1 MPRFSRSVSLVRD
14 IRSSRTRLSR
24 TATAGMLAVLF
35 AAGAHGVTPP
45 FPPITTYPSGGAAQY
60 TATADVNGD
69 GKQDVFASNLNGVI
83 SVLLG
88 NGNGS
93 FKPPKTIVSLPK
105 GSYPILTADFN
116 RDGRPDLAILEPASA
131 RILIYLGKGDGSFES
146 PKSFA
151 AGSSPRYMAVGDV
164 NGDHNP
170 DLIVSASTT
179 TSAGFSILLGQGNGN
194 FHAPAM
200 ITAKNGA
207 ASGVLAVGD
216 VNNDGH
222 LDVVTTNQGG
232 QSEVFLGNG
241 NGTFREQNS
250 FDDGT
255 LVDGGGES
263 QLLLADLYGKGKLDL
278 VVASFGFE
286 DQPTTLVW
294 LQGNG
299 DGTFSNPKTRVAG
312 FDPSYVE
319 AADMNGD
326 GKVDLVVGNAFSN
339 SVTVMLNR
347 GSGNFTSTLN
357 NYTTGY
363 LLNDLFTPTPGLLSI
378 ADLNGDGKP
387 DLVLASATGVNVL
400 LNLGGGVLHAPAS
413 VEVGQFTNQVLA
425 TDFNRNGDLDLAV
438 VTAGMSGYIYGDV
451 NVLFGNGSGS
461 FTGNVSALQQGDYPG
476 IGAMALGYFDGNG
489 TPDIAAYG
497 WGKQGIYQSYSLS
510 NGSFSEGPLLDLA
523 NPPAYLCAGD
533 FNHDGYSDLAVLDGN
548 EIDIYLNKHDG
559 TYSGP
564 VSYTVGL
571 NPLYVLAG
579 DLNKDGKLD
588 LVTANHGS
596 NDVSVLLGKGDGT
609 FYAAKSYPAGD
620 QPNVV
625 TTGDFNRDG
634 KVDLAVGGN
643 KVSILRGI
651 GNGTFSAPV
660 SYAAKYPVTYLAQAD
675 LNGKGIG
682 DLLAVSTE
690 FGANTPTANLYLF
703 PGKGDGT
710 FSSPVIVGAGEAPY
724 WLTVGDFNG
733 DGAQDVVV
741 SDTYSSALTLL
752 LNQRGTLITLK
763 SSAATVKA
771 GQTITFTATVSASVP
786 GSGGPTGTVTFNDGS
801 KTIGTAQ
808 LGGGK
813 ATFATAHLG
822 VGTHSVSASYAGNA
836 SFNLHVSAPAVVK
849 VN

>member
-1 MPRFSRSVSLVRD
+1 MPRFSRSVSMVRD
-14 IRSSRTRLSR
+14 TRSSRTRLSG
-24 TATAGMLAVLF
+24 TATAGMLVVLF

-45 FPPITTYPSGGAAQY
+45 FPPIITYPSGGVAQY

-93 FKPPKTIVSLPK
+93 FKSPKTIASLPK

-151 AGSSPRYMAVGDV
+151 AGSSPKYMAVGDV

-194 FHAPAM
+194 FHAPTM

-207 ASGVLAVGD
+207 AGGVLAVGD

-222 LDVVTTNQGG
+222 LDVVTCDEQRDA
-232 QSEVFLGNG
+232 EVFLGNG
-241 NGTFREQNS
+241 NGTFREQKAFN
-250 FDDGT
+250 DG
-255 LVDGGGES
+255 VSSGADES

-286 DQPTTLVW
+286 NQNGSLAW

-299 DGTFSNPKTRVAG
+299 DGTFSNPKSHIAG
-312 FDPSYVE
+312 FDPSYIE

-326 GKVDLVVGNAFSN
+326 GKLDLVVGNAFSS
-339 SVTVMLNR
+339 SVTVLLNR
-347 GSGNFTSTLN
+347 GGGNFSSTPN
-357 NYTTGY
+357 NYTTAY
-363 LLNDLFTPTPGLLSI
+363 LPNDLYTPTPGLLSV

-400 LNLGGGVLHAPAS
+400 MNLGGGVLHAPAS
-413 VEVGQFTNQVLA
+413 VEVGQFTSQVLA
-425 TDFNRNGDLDLAV
+425 TDFNRNGNLDLAV
-438 VTAGMSGYIYGDV
+438 VTAGLSGYIAGDV
-451 NVLFGNGSGS
+451 NVLFGNGSGA
-461 FTGNVSALQQGDYPG
+461 FTGNVSALQQYDYPG
-476 IGAMALGYFDGNG
+476 IGAIALGYFDGNR
-489 TPDIAAYG
+489 TPDIAAYA
-497 WGKQGIYQSYSLS
+497 WGAEGIHQAYSLS
-510 NGSFSEGPLLDLA
+510 NGTFSEGPLLDLA

-533 FNHDGYSDLAVLDGN
+533 FNRDGYSDLAVLDGN
-548 EIDIYLNKHDG
+548 EIDIYLNKHNG

-564 VSYTVGL
+564 VSYKVGVK
-571 NPLYVLAG
+571 PYFILAW

-588 LVTANHGS
+588 LVTANNGS

-609 FYAAKSYPAGD
+609 FYAAKSYAAGD
-620 QPNVV
+620 KPNVV

-643 KVSILRGI
+643 EVAILRGI
-651 GNGTFSAPV
+651 GNGAFSDPV
-660 SYAAKYPVTYLAQAD
+660 NYATKYPVTYLAQAD

-682 DLLAVSTE
+682 DLLAVSTA
-690 FGANTPTANLYLF
+690 FNTETLTANLYLF

-724 WLTVGDFNG
+724 WLTVGDFNN

-752 LNQRGTLITLK
+752 LNQRGTRVALK
-763 SSAATVKA
+763 SSAATVKV
-771 GQTITFTATVSASVP
+771 GQTVTFTATVSASVP
-786 GSGGPTGTVTFNDGS
+786 GSGGLSGTVTFNDGS
-801 KTIGTAQ
+801 KTLGTAP

-822 VGTHSVSASYAGNA
+822 AGTHSISASYSGNA
-836 SFNLHVSAPAVVK
+836 SFNLHVSSPTVVK